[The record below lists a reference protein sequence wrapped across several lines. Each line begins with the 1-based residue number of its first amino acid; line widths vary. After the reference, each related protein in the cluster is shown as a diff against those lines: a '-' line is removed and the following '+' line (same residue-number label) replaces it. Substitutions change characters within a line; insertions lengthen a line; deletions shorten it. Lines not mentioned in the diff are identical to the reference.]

1 MKKLLLKLRI
11 YREIFNFKR
20 ILKNMLKEY
29 YDVCTYEM
37 FDPDNNDTHKYYMD
51 NANYELQEVYEI
63 IRDLNRDLAY
73 VNKRY

>member
-29 YDVCTYEM
+29 YDACTYEM
-37 FDPDNNDTHKYYMD
+37 FDPDNNDTHKDYLD
-51 NANYELQEVYEI
+51 NANYELQEIYEI